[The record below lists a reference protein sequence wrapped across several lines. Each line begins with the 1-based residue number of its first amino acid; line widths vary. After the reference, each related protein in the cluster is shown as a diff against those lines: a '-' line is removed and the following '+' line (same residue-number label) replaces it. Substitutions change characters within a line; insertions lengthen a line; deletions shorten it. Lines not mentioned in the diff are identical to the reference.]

1 MRAVLAALTF
11 CAAAAVA
18 PPSAD
23 LVPPLA
29 VRVAPAE
36 THVAFASVQLALGD
50 LQPRGQELVGDF
62 EIRVPLFPARGD
74 HGTVA
79 LHMEASPLITWILY
93 PLGILASCF
102 HLANGCWTAA
112 ITWGITISRG
122 AQRRWGY
129 VCAGLF
135 ALTFIAGLLA
145 LIAAARLD
153 PFSVPLGP
161 SPH

>member
-1 MRAVLAALTF
+1 VRALLAALTF

-36 THVAFASVQLALGD
+36 TRVAFASVQLALGD

-79 LHMEASPLITWILY
+79 LRMDGPLEQTLHEGTIFEGKATSRVTGRVHAVRCSVEADGQVRIAVTTSTRTLQF
-93 PLGILASCF
+93 ASRYTV
-102 HLANGCWTAA
+102 L
-112 ITWGITISRG
+112 R
-122 AQRRWGY
+122 
-129 VCAGLF
+129 
-135 ALTFIAGLLA
+135 
-145 LIAAARLD
+145 
-153 PFSVPLGP
+153 P
-161 SPH
+161 S